1 MTFDELIRDFGGQI
15 GVELTPRDGMVA
27 LDIDGMSVL
36 IQELRE
42 LDAVVVLGEI
52 GEPPPEGLETLLS
65 TMLNA
70 NHLFAGTG
78 GGTLSRDPES
88 GKFYLCRWQ
97 PLALADTASFTAM
110 MDRFVNVLETWRKL
124 VADYRPD
131 EAVASSGSD
140 LDVPALGGNGF
151 LKI

>member
-15 GVELTPRDGMVA
+15 GVELTSRDGMVA

-36 IQELRE
+36 IQELHE

-52 GEPPPEGLETLLS
+52 GEPPPQGLEALLS
-65 TMLNA
+65 SMLNA
-70 NHLFAGTG
+70 NHLFAGTS

-88 GKFYLCRWQ
+88 GKFFLCRWK
-97 PLALADTASFTAM
+97 PLALADAASFAAM
-110 MDRFVNVLETWRKL
+110 MDRFLNVLETWRKL
-124 VADYRPD
+124 VADYRP
-131 EAVASSGSD
+131 VAASAATE
-140 LDVPALGGNGF
+140 VEEPAFGNGDF

>member
-1 MTFDELIRDFGGQI
+1 MTFDELIRDFSGQI

-36 IQELRE
+36 VQELHE

-52 GEPPPEGLETLLS
+52 GEPPPQGLEELLS
-65 TMLNA
+65 SMLNA

-88 GKFYLCRWQ
+88 GKFFLCRWK
-97 PLALADTASFTAM
+97 PLALADAASFSAM
-110 MDRFVNVLETWRKL
+110 MDRFLNVLETWRKL
-124 VADYRPD
+124 VADYRP
-131 EAVASSGSD
+131 VAASAAAETEQPVFGQD
-140 LDVPALGGNGF
+140 GF
-151 LKI
+151 MQI